1 MGQRAY
7 NQWLQEDLGELIGSL
22 ELSDLQQHF
31 LKSRWLGQ
39 VLWMGGKASQCQAW
53 HYALR
58 VTAILGGV
66 VVPAL
71 VGLQPA
77 NGTIPFLR
85 WATFSISL
93 VVAMSVALE
102 GFFRFGERWR
112 HYRRSVE
119 SLQAEGWE
127 FFQLCGAYAAVEKH
141 ADAYPEFARR
151 VEELLRSEV
160 EVYVTQVVKERDE
173 KRRK

>member
-1 MGQRAY
+1 MGQHAY
-7 NQWLQEDLGELIGSL
+7 NEWLKADLGEVIGEL
-22 ELSDLQQHF
+22 ELSDLEKHF

-39 VLWMGGKASQCQAW
+39 VLWMGGKASQCQLW

-77 NGTIPFLR
+77 NGQVPALR
-85 WATFSISL
+85 WATFGLSL
-93 VVAMSVALE
+93 VVAASVALE

-119 SLQAEGWE
+119 SLQAEGWQ
-127 FFQLCGAYAAVEKH
+127 FFQRCGPYAPLASH
-141 ADAYPEFARR
+141 AAAFPEFARR
-151 VEELLRSEV
+151 VEELLGSEV
-160 EVYVTQVVKERDE
+160 EAYVTRVVKEPAGKQE
-173 KRRK
+173 K

>member
-7 NQWLQEDLGELIGSL
+7 NQWLQEDLGELIVSL

-77 NGTIPFLR
+77 NGTIPLLR
-85 WATFSISL
+85 WATFGISL
-93 VVAMSVALE
+93 VVALAVALE

-119 SLQAEGWE
+119 TLQAEGWE
-127 FFQLCGAYAAVEKH
+127 FLQLCGPYDRAANH
-141 ADAYPEFARR
+141 AEAYPQFAQR
-151 VEELLRSEV
+151 VEDLLRSEV
-160 EVYVTQVVKERDE
+160 DVYVTQVVKERGEREE
-173 KRRK
+173 K